1 MLCWLG
7 GRSVDGDPGSCTGS
21 LHWLACTASL
31 RRRIARPGERET
43 GRMGTVGGLGE
54 PIKGSI
60 VRTKTELP
68 HLRRAAGRE
77 LFLFWFLE
85 ERRAMLWVIEVP
97 DPGAEER
104 IARFRFGLVWL
115 GLGSAVDAKLF
126 WKEES
131 F

>member
-1 MLCWLG
+1 
-7 GRSVDGDPGSCTGS
+7 
-21 LHWLACTASL
+21 
-31 RRRIARPGERET
+31 
-43 GRMGTVGGLGE
+43 MGTAGDWGNQLRGVSFVL
-54 PIKGSI
+54 
-60 VRTKTELP
+60 KTELP

-104 IARFRFGLVWL
+104 IARFRFGLARLGSPGFGLVWL
-115 GLGSAVDAKLF
+115 GLGSAVDVKLF
-126 WKEES
+126 WKEEG

>member
-1 MLCWLG
+1 MNKENLFSIIAAKSCGGMLCGLG

-60 VRTKTELP
+60 VRTKNRTASPTEGSRQGAVFVLVFGGTEGNVVGDRGARP
-68 HLRRAAGRE
+68 RGRGKD
-77 LFLFWFLE
+77 
-85 ERRAMLWVIEVP
+85 RQV
-97 DPGAEER
+97 
-104 IARFRFGLVWL
+104 
-115 GLGSAVDAKLF
+115 
-126 WKEES
+126 
-131 F
+131 

>member
-1 MLCWLG
+1 
-7 GRSVDGDPGSCTGS
+7 
-21 LHWLACTASL
+21 
-31 RRRIARPGERET
+31 
-43 GRMGTVGGLGE
+43 MGTAGDWGNQLRGVSFVL
-54 PIKGSI
+54 
-60 VRTKTELP
+60 KTELP